1 VLFSFRHSLF
11 ISTPLLIFSI
21 IGFTFL
27 FKDTYTNNKKKE
39 AYHNTIFLILL
50 VLAFLSQLYINSIIV
65 RDWWA
70 GDSFGARRFAGL
82 MFIFVLGFS
91 YFLNKIRTKK
101 IRYFVYFIFAILVF
115 LNILYNIEYNL
126 LIISRSEPITYL
138 EIVKALTIVKQKI
151 PPI

>member
-1 VLFSFRHSLF
+1 M
-11 ISTPLLIFSI
+11 
-21 IGFTFL
+21 
-27 FKDTYTNNKKKE
+27 
-39 AYHNTIFLILL
+39 
-50 VLAFLSQLYINSIIV
+50 NSIIV

-91 YFLNKIRTKK
+91 YFLNEIRTKK
-101 IRYFVYFIFAILVF
+101 IRYFVYFIFAIFVF